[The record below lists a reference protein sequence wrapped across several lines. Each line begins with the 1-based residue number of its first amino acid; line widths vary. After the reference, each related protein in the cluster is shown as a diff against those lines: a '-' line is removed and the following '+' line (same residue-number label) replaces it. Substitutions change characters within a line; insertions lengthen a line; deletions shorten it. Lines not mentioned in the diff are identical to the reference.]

1 MWMLNVI
8 LLVSLGALLWAA
20 VKVARHVRQQRKA
33 AAAGIEK
40 HDGMRGMR

>member
-20 VKVARHVRQQRKA
+20 VKVARHVKQQRKA
-33 AAAGIEK
+33 AAPAIDK
-40 HDGMRGMR
+40 HDGMPRMR